1 MMEEGHGLQALLTVS
16 SQAKKKK
23 KKRQMGSEEL
33 SPLIALT
40 NRVHSVH
47 LTDEARIFS
56 FVHHHFVHLS

>member
-23 KKRQMGSEEL
+23 RQMGSEEL
-33 SPLIALT
+33 SSLIALT

>member
-23 KKRQMGSEEL
+23 RQIGSEEL
-33 SPLIALT
+33 SSLIALT